1 MIQHDIYVNSID
13 VLPSVDGYQNVVV
26 KVNWEFILTDG
37 THMSRGAG
45 VTELDTAN
53 ITDFVSAENLTEAQ
67 VAQWVKDALNA
78 TGTYNQLVAF
88 HTQEIERKAAVLQS
102 TRWTQPLLEP
112 KVRPT
117 VSEPVYIAGA

>member
-37 THMSRGAG
+37 THMSKGAG

-78 TGTYNQLVAF
+78 NGTYNQLVSF
-88 HTQEIERKAAVLQS
+88 HTQEVERKAAVVTL
-102 TRWTQPLLEP
+102 TRWAQPLLEP

-117 VSEPVYIAGA
+117 ASEPVYIAGA